1 MGYVV
6 FEMCENNNYN
16 NYNERFFW
24 HEGEIHF
31 SKTKYPVTQQDID
44 HANKVI
50 DKIIK
55 KYYNL

>member
-1 MGYVV
+1 V